1 MTTRARKTALSRK
14 AALSQKTA
22 IVGIGATE
30 FSKDSGRSEMQL
42 ACEAAHQAVCDA
54 GLTGADID
62 GMATFS
68 MDNNWE
74 IEVHRQIG
82 GQRLNFFSRTEYG
95 GGGAIGPFA
104 HACSAITS
112 GQCETVVVYRGMNE
126 RSGLRFGSGEIMS
139 MNALNPDMIHFSH
152 YFPTGF
158 MTPAS
163 WIAMCAQRYMHNYG
177 ATSEDFGRIAVS
189 MRDFA
194 STNPEAFFYKK
205 PLTLEEHQNSRLIA
219 DPLRLFDCCQES
231 DGAVAFVLT
240 SLERA
245 VDLDAKAVEIASI
258 RQSALPS
265 SRQVTPFYHDDISRF
280 PEFDAIADTLYQEA
294 DITPDEIDLACLY
307 DHFTPSILPQLE
319 AFKFC
324 EIGEATD
331 FVKDGHISRDGKLPV
346 NTNGGQIGEAY
357 IHGLNGIAEVVRQIR
372 GTAVNQV
379 ENVQH
384 ALVTAGA
391 GVPTGAAILR
401 RSTISI

>member
-1 MTTRARKTALSRK
+1 MNK
-14 AALSQKTA
+14 QVA
-22 IVGIGATE
+22 IVGLGCTE
-30 FSKDSGRSEMQL
+30 FSKDSGRSEMHL
-42 ACEAAHQAVCDA
+42 ACEAAHAAVVDS

-74 IEVHRQIG
+74 TEVHRQIG
-82 GQRLNFFSRTEYG
+82 GKQLNFFARTEYG

-104 HACSAITS
+104 HAVSAIQS
-112 GQCETVVVYRGMNE
+112 GQCESVIVYRAMNE

-163 WIAMCAQRYMHNYG
+163 WIAMCAQRYMHQYG

-194 STNPEAFFYKK
+194 STNPAAFFYGK
-205 PLTLEEHQNSRLIA
+205 PLTLEQHQSSRKIA

-245 VDLDAKAVEIASI
+245 KDLPNVAAEIASV
-258 RQSALPS
+258 RQCALPS
-265 SRQVTPFYHDDISRF
+265 SRQVTPFYSDEIGRF
-280 PEFDAIADTLYQEA
+280 PEFDAIAPELYQRA
-294 DITPDEIDLACLY
+294 GVSPDDIDLACLY

-319 AFKFC
+319 SFGFC
-324 EIGEATD
+324 EIGEGKD
-331 FVKDGHISRDGKLPV
+331 FVADGHISRGGKLPV

-357 IHGLNGIAEVVRQIR
+357 LHGLNGIAEVVRQMR
-372 GTAVNQV
+372 GQSANQV
-379 ENVQH
+379 TRADH

-401 RSTISI
+401 KVA

>member
-1 MTTRARKTALSRK
+1 MTK
-14 AALSQKTA
+14 QVA
-22 IVGIGATE
+22 IVGLGCTE
-30 FSKDSGRSEMQL
+30 FSKDSGRSEMHL
-42 ACEAAHQAVCDA
+42 ACEAAHAAVVDS

-74 IEVHRQIG
+74 TEVHRQIG
-82 GQRLNFFSRTEYG
+82 GKQLNFFARTEYG

-104 HACSAITS
+104 HAVSAIQS
-112 GQCETVVVYRGMNE
+112 GQCESVIVYRAMNE

-163 WIAMCAQRYMHNYG
+163 WIAMCAQRYMHQYG

-194 STNPEAFFYKK
+194 STNPAAFFYGK
-205 PLTLEEHQNSRLIA
+205 PLTLEQHQSSRKIA

-245 VDLDAKAVEIASI
+245 KDLPNVAAEIASV
-258 RQSALPS
+258 RQCALPS
-265 SRQVTPFYHDDISRF
+265 SRQVTPFYSDEIGRF
-280 PEFDAIADTLYQEA
+280 PEFDAIAPELYQRA
-294 DITPDEIDLACLY
+294 GVSPGDIDLACLY

-319 AFKFC
+319 SFGFC
-324 EIGEATD
+324 EIGE
-331 FVKDGHISRDGKLPV
+331 G
-346 NTNGGQIGEAY
+346 
-357 IHGLNGIAEVVRQIR
+357 
-372 GTAVNQV
+372 
-379 ENVQH
+379 
-384 ALVTAGA
+384 
-391 GVPTGAAILR
+391 
-401 RSTISI
+401 

>member
-1 MTTRARKTALSRK
+1 
-14 AALSQKTA
+14 
-22 IVGIGATE
+22 
-30 FSKDSGRSEMQL
+30 EMQL
-42 ACEAAHQAVCDA
+42 ACEAAHAAVQDA
-54 GLTGADID
+54 GLSGADID

-74 IEVHRQIG
+74 IEVHRQVG
-82 GQRLNFFSRTEYG
+82 GRELRFFARTEYG
-95 GGGAIGPFA
+95 GGGALGPFA
-104 HACSAITS
+104 HAVSAIRS
-112 GQCETVVVYRGMNE
+112 GQARNVVVYRGMNE

-163 WIAMCAQRYMHNYG
+163 WIAMCARRYMHEYG

-194 STNPEAFFYKK
+194 ATNPAAFFYEK
-205 PLTLEEHQNSRLIA
+205 PLTLEQHQASRMIA

-240 SLERA
+240 SPERA
-245 VDLDAKAVEIASI
+245 ADLPHAEVEIAAV
-258 RQSALPS
+258 RQCALPS
-265 SRQVTPFYHDDISRF
+265 SRQVTPFYHDDIARF
-280 PEFDAIADTLYQEA
+280 PEFDVMAADLYQSA
-294 DITPDEIDLACLY
+294 GIDQQEIDFACLY

-319 AFKFC
+319 SFGFC
-324 EIGEATD
+324 GRGEAAD
-331 FVKDGHISRDGKLPV
+331 FVKDGHISRGGRLPV

-357 IHGLNGIAEVVRQIR
+357 IHGLNGVAEVVKQMR
-372 GTAVNQV
+372 GDSVNQLDRV
-379 ENVQH
+379 NH
-384 ALVTAGA
+384 AVVTAGA

-401 RSTISI
+401 KTV

>member
-1 MTTRARKTALSRK
+1 MSTANS
-14 AALSQKTA
+14 TDIA
-22 IVGIGATE
+22 IVGVGATE

-42 ACEAAHQAVCDA
+42 ACEAAHAAVQDS
-54 GLTGADID
+54 GLQGADID

-82 GQRLNFFSRTEYG
+82 GQELRFFARTEYG

-104 HACSAITS
+104 HAVSAINS
-112 GQCETVVVYRGMNE
+112 GQCKSVVVYRGMNE
-126 RSGLRFGSGEIMS
+126 RSGLRFGSGEIMN

-152 YFPTGF
+152 YFPSGF

-163 WIAMCAQRYMHNYG
+163 WIAMCARRYMHKYG

-194 STNPEAFFYKK
+194 STNPAAFFYQK
-205 PLTLEEHQNSRLIA
+205 PLTLAQHQSARLIA
-219 DPLRLFDCCQES
+219 DPLRLYDCCQES

-240 SLERA
+240 SMERA
-245 VDLDAKAVEIASI
+245 RDLPHTPVEIASV
-258 RQSALPS
+258 RQCALPA
-265 SRQVTPFYHDDISRF
+265 SRQVTPFYHADIAHF
-280 PEFDAIADTLYQEA
+280 PEFEAMAPELYQRAGISAA
-294 DITPDEIDLACLY
+294 DIDLACLY

-319 AFKFC
+319 AFQFC
-324 EIGEATD
+324 AAGEAAD
-331 FVKDGHISRDGKLPV
+331 FVKDGHISRGGRLPV

-357 IHGLNGIAEVVRQIR
+357 IHGLNGIAEVVRQMR
-372 GTAVNQV
+372 GQSVNQV
-379 ENVQH
+379 EKVDH

-401 RSTISI
+401 KAP

>member
-1 MTTRARKTALSRK
+1 MTK
-14 AALSQKTA
+14 QVA
-22 IVGIGATE
+22 IVGLGCTE
-30 FSKDSGRSEMQL
+30 FSKNSGRSEMQL
-42 ACEAAHQAVCDA
+42 ACEAAHAAVLDS
-54 GLTGADID
+54 GLTGAAID

-74 IEVHRQIG
+74 IDVHRQIG
-82 GQRLNFFSRTEYG
+82 GQQLNFFARTEYG

-104 HACSAITS
+104 HAVSAIQS
-112 GQCETVVVYRGMNE
+112 GQCENVVVYRAMNE

-194 STNPEAFFYKK
+194 STNPAAFFYQK
-205 PLTLEEHQNSRLIA
+205 PLTLEQHQSSRLIA

-240 SLERA
+240 SLEKA
-245 VDLDAKAVEIASI
+245 KDLPNVAAEIASV
-258 RQSALPS
+258 RQCALPS
-265 SRQVTPFYHDDISRF
+265 SRQVTPFYHDEIGRF
-280 PEFDAIADTLYQEA
+280 PEFDAIADDLYQRA
-294 DITPDEIDLACLY
+294 DIGPADIDLACLY

-319 AFKFC
+319 SFKFC
-324 EIGEATD
+324 DIGEAAGY
-331 FVKDGHISRDGKLPV
+331 VADGHISRGGKLPV

-357 IHGLNGIAEVVRQIR
+357 LHGLNGIAEVVRQMR
-372 GTAVNQV
+372 GESANQV
-379 ENVQH
+379 AEVNH

-401 RSTISI
+401 KVV